1 MLHVCGLECAFAN
14 LTVCLW
20 ITLYPSTN
28 PCEAVEE
35 ILVRS
40 NKHANTG
47 GSEER
52 IKEKKQR
59 AI

>member
-14 LTVCLW
+14 LTVCLG

-35 ILVRS
+35 ILVPS
-40 NKHANTG
+40 NKHG